1 MKMAL
6 EVVVVYTW
14 NHKCLPA
21 TKQFPLYKYVDHTV
35 AGSSGAQSVPRADS
49 HVEID
54 TPSISSEGSMAMDDR
69 YNGIQ
74 MF

>member
-6 EVVVVYTW
+6 EVVVVCTW
-14 NHKCLPA
+14 NHKCLPV
-21 TKQFPLYKYVDHTV
+21 TKRFPLYKYVDHTV
-35 AGSSGAQSVPRADS
+35 AGSSGAQFVTWADS

-54 TPSISSEGSMAMDDR
+54 TPSISGEGSMEMDDR
-69 YNGIQ
+69 YSGIQ